1 VHATTLRR
9 LGISCFQ
16 HISSERSHHR
26 RVISA
31 DNAIQMEEVRSDDRI
46 QVGRERGRR
55 HQVDGRAILE
65 WTSRILDMFMW
76 T

>member
-1 VHATTLRR
+1 MIR
-9 LGISCFQ
+9 CFY
-16 HISSERSHHR
+16 HKAETVTFFSSERSHHR

-31 DNAIQMEEVRSDDRI
+31 DHAIQMEEMRSDDGI

-55 HQVDGRAILE
+55 HQVDGRTILE
-65 WTSRILDMFMW
+65 WTLRTLDMFMW